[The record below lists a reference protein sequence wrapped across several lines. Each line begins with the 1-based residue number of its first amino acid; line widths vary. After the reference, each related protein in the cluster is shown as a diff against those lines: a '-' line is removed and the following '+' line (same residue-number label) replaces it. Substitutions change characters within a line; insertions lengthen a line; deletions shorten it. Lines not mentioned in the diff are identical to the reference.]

1 MQLFTIGSVSVTDA
15 RYATEPLLHDPRSGE
30 GDLPGGAL
38 LKERY
43 RTDSVRS
50 HPLGRIATWAV
61 ASALSFSAVLAQT
74 PVKGTFYVSNSGSD
88 SNSGT
93 TPSAPFQTLAHVN
106 SLVLAPGSAVY
117 LQCGSVFRETL
128 LISEAG
134 SSPAPTNFGSY
145 GTCSSSTLPL
155 ISGADLLTNWNI
167 QQESG
172 FKTYYAP
179 EATAPAVV
187 FEDNRRLI
195 ASPNPPSS
203 MAPGSFYYDPVGQN
217 VYIRTIERCAP
228 AGHVIEASV
237 RPNAVIIQGVSYINI
252 SEIEAD
258 KATQDNILAWGSF
271 TNVNLTSTVTNYS
284 YGNGIW
290 FTAAPGQT
298 QNNVLIRSCT
308 ANYNGGDGIMKGD
321 GGNNFVILGCTAN
334 YNAFDTQ
341 YTFTSGIRFISDAS
355 GLYRATNSG
364 AIANT
369 AAYNGVDPLT
379 GIALSNISTGQQG
392 TGVWCDTCGN
402 GSFLKDNVVYGNAIN
417 GVLLENTGA
426 TGSLTMA
433 GNVAYNNGW
442 AGIIHSRSSHNDVVS
457 NNTAYNNWF
466 NCDFTGQ
473 FGGGDTT
480 IGMVNNIYENN
491 ICASTVSG
499 QDGTTIVAAYGAEN
513 NTLGQGS
520 GNIFRNNSFGVA
532 SASTGFFAIYGAGV
546 YMSTYAQLDAA
557 YGSSMNSMELDP
569 MLTNPSAGN
578 FTLETASPALKAG
591 YGGGYIGAL
600 P

>member
-1 MQLFTIGSVSVTDA
+1 MQLLPNQAFDVTRPAAQPSLTSLSPGKRDVAGPALRNARFVTHNRRQHPMGRMGCWAIALVLSVS
-15 RYATEPLLHDPRSGE
+15 
-30 GDLPGGAL
+30 
-38 LKERY
+38 
-43 RTDSVRS
+43 SV
-50 HPLGRIATWAV
+50 V
-61 ASALSFSAVLAQT
+61 AQT
-74 PVKGTFYVSNSGSD
+74 PVKGAFYVSNSGSD
-88 SNSGT
+88 TNSGT
-93 TPSAPFQTLAHVN
+93 SASAPFQTLAHVN
-106 SLVLAPGSAVY
+106 SLSLAPGSAVY

-134 SSPAPTNFGSY
+134 TSPAPTNFGSY
-145 GTCSSSTLPL
+145 GTCTTSNRPL

-167 QQESG
+167 EQESG

-187 FEDNRRLI
+187 FEDNRRLV
-195 ASPNPPSS
+195 ASTNPPAS
-203 MAPGSFYYDPVGQN
+203 MPPGSFYYDAAGQN

-252 SEIEAD
+252 SDIEAD
-258 KATQDNILAWGSF
+258 KATQNNILAWGTL

-290 FTAAPGQT
+290 FTASPGQT
-298 QNNVLIRSCT
+298 QSNVLIRSCT
-308 ANYNGGDGIMKGD
+308 ANYNGEDGIEKGD

-341 YTFTSGIRFISDAS
+341 YTFTGGIRFISDSS
-355 GLYRATNSG
+355 GLYRPTNSG

-379 GIALSNISTGQQG
+379 GIALSNTSTGQNG

-402 GSFLKDNVVYGNAIN
+402 GSFLKDNTAYGNAVN
-417 GVLLENTGA
+417 GILLEFTGS
-426 TGSLTMA
+426 TGSLTMQ

-442 AGIIHSRSSHNDVVS
+442 AGIIHSRSSHNDIVS
-457 NNTAYNNWF
+457 NNTGYNNWF
-466 NCDFTGQ
+466 NCYFSGQ

-491 ICASTVSG
+491 ICASQVSG
-499 QDGTTIVAAYGAEN
+499 QDGTTFVAAYGAEN

-520 GNIFRNNSFGVA
+520 GNIFRNNSLGVP
-532 SASTGFFAIYGAGV
+532 SAGTGFFAIYGAGV
-546 YMSTYAQLDAA
+546 YMNSYSQLDAA
-557 YGSSMNSMELDP
+557 YGSSMNSMQLDP
-569 MLTNPSAGN
+569 MLTNPSAGV
-578 FTLETASPALKAG
+578 FTLQSASPALKAG
-591 YGGGYIGAL
+591 YGGSYIGAL